1 MSTNDLKENEV
12 RMVRSKYNPET
23 SEFLRLYE
31 TVGFVVAR
39 GSPEEVFCNYG
50 YDKEKSKVL
59 YFHYRRRIQ
68 NSFSGTIFNR
78 HRVMIESG
86 VADTE
91 FSNNYFFLYFITD
104 RNEENNKYLNNVS
117 ISPINISQE
126 QLNNWAG
133 VEFNPS
139 KLDLVGSD
147 KALMSLIQ
155 NVSLNLTN
163 IIMSFHK
170 IGY

>member
-1 MSTNDLKENEV
+1 
-12 RMVRSKYNPET
+12 
-23 SEFLRLYE
+23 
-31 TVGFVVAR
+31 
-39 GSPEEVFCNYG
+39 
-50 YDKEKSKVL
+50 
-59 YFHYRRRIQ
+59 
-68 NSFSGTIFNR
+68 
-78 HRVMIESG
+78 MIESG